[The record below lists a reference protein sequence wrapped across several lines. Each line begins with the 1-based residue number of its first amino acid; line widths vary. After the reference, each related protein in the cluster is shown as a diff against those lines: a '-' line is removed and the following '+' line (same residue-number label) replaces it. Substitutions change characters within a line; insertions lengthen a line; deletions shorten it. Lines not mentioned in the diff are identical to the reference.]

1 MKSKNWLLF
10 VSFIAII
17 CFIAVL
23 AYGVFYAPHQTTPGS
38 QKESRPIVP
47 TYMLNIALIIFVI
60 ALIPLFYF
68 FIYGSLQKNFDQ
80 NMIIISNILK
90 EDKTENNTT
99 NITQEPVNYASII
112 LNFLSYNEKK
122 VVNKLI
128 EQKGS
133 ALQSEISRMES
144 MGKVKT
150 HRIVKD
156 LEKKGIII
164 IEKYGNTNRIN
175 LTENLRKILIK

>member
-1 MKSKNWLLF
+1 M
-10 VSFIAII
+10 
-17 CFIAVL
+17 L
-23 AYGVFYAPHQTTPGS
+23 AYGVFYAPHQTTSGS

-128 EQKGS
+128 EQKGI

-150 HRIVKD
+150 HRIIKD
-156 LEKKGIII
+156 LEKKDIII